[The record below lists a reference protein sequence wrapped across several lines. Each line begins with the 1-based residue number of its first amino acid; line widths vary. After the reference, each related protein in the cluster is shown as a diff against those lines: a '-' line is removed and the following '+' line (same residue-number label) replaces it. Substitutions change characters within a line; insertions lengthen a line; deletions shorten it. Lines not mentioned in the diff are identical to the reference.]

1 MDKFYQAC
9 YTRLGGAD
17 RNSGWQLTNTSP
29 DIPAKVLNMFEQRQR
44 GNEPVGRKTPK
55 NVSGEHLCAM
65 EIGCEADIVSL
76 SRIQYG
82 VPCYGREGLYSHG
95 FLFPSAYELLKD
107 PNRIL
112 ALSKEN
118 FCFRGERPAP
128 AEELELYQQ
137 RTSQIPEQLIYEE
150 SWTVERAKARTGMD
164 DRIYKEFVCCLYG
177 NWAKSART
185 PIFVKTDG
193 TEEMAKAVLYLAYA
207 ALPYS
212 MRTKLT
218 ASTFVDAKNASLIL
232 THEQPDG
239 CRCFDPSSGM
249 NNVLTS
255 NQRKRWERMLFVSQL
270 FENKEP
276 WFDELEKVLTEEMED
291 RYSQDPNTLQTA
303 CQIGLFGEDQNP
315 VEQLYNFLEISQ
327 DYTKKLE
334 RRVAGQLEEVAHIVT
349 AEGLGVSDDMEN
361 LLNQRLEK
369 ARTRELREA
378 GKSYRIARLFQME
391 VQQCCEYLRN
401 HPADR
406 EQLLEALKETERG
419 RAILKAYYHEE
430 VRIVTEDAACTYGDL
445 VFKVHT
451 FCDIPDMGDL
461 WKLISEK
468 AKKIAEDQAGK
479 ALKTAWNGTGKTP
492 LCEALDAYAEF
503 SGKIEN
509 LLGLWKVDRQDLIDD
524 LKRDVDAVKETYIRE
539 YDREFQCS
547 FNKERISEYEQFYC
561 RDYKDRADLCYS
573 RQLLEMYQAALT
585 GDLSE
590 LEKFR
595 KRDYVFIEY
604 ESNKLGFQQRI
615 MWKPQDDHCK
625 ESIEKSLYAYWT
637 NAKTVQ
643 RNSWM
648 RGECKKL
655 DMDPSKQALK
665 EFQDKDNRAYDFW
678 LMAAK
683 LRGTD
688 LISLAVEKDARMI
701 LSKENLERSIMYNGR
716 RWSDE
721 WLRQMIRWCEAC
733 DSKKVEEALEVLK
746 LEQWARN
753 EEKKRREQT
762 QTAGGRSS
770 EQGKKE
776 SGKGPKK
783 EPRKESGKKDNQPG
797 VPNRFTDDKIT
808 GSDDMDAFPKILSQ
822 QSTQVSSA
830 EPATNVPTQETSEK
844 KGGIFGLLKRL
855 RS

>member
-150 SWTVERAKARTGMD
+150 SWTVERAKARTGMN

-276 WFDELEKVLTEEMED
+276 WFGDLERVLTEEMED

-327 DYTKKLE
+327 DYTDKLE
-334 RRVAGQLEEVAHIVT
+334 RRVAGQLEAVAHIVT
-349 AEGLGVSDDMEN
+349 AQGLGVSDDMEN
-361 LLNQRLEK
+361 LLNQRLEN

-378 GKSYRIARLFQME
+378 GKSYKIARLLQMN
-391 VQQCCEYLRN
+391 VTQACAYLRTN
-401 HPADR
+401 TAIFEDLR
-406 EQLLEALKETERG
+406 GELQMMERG
-419 RAILKAYYHEE
+419 REILAAYYHEA
-430 VRIVTEDAACTYGDL
+430 VRIVTEDAACTYENL
-445 VFKVHT
+445 VLKVHT

-479 ALKTAWNGTGKTP
+479 ALKTAWIGTGKTP
-492 LCEALDAYAEF
+492 LCEALDAYADF
-503 SGKIEN
+503 LGKIEN
-509 LLGLWKVDRQDLIDD
+509 LLGLWWADRQDLIEG
-524 LKRDVDAVKETYIRE
+524 LRRDISTVAEKYIRE
-539 YDREFQCS
+539 YDGKFQCG
-547 FNKERISEYEQFYC
+547 FFAKRIPEYEQFYW
-561 RDYKDRADLCYS
+561 RDFKARPDLGYS
-573 RQLLEMYQAALT
+573 RKLLELYQAALT
-585 GDLSE
+585 GDLSK
-590 LEKFR
+590 LEEFR
-595 KRDYVFIEY
+595 KKDYVFY
-604 ESNKLGFQQRI
+604 DLESNTSGIQQRKV
-615 MWKPQDDHCK
+615 WKPQDERNK

-637 NAKTVQ
+637 DAKTVQ

-648 RGECKKL
+648 HEVCEKL

-665 EFQDKDNRAYDFW
+665 EFQDKDNKAYDFW
-678 LMAAK
+678 LMAAE
-683 LRGTD
+683 LRETD
-688 LISLAVEKDARMI
+688 LISLAVEKDACMI

-716 RWSDE
+716 CWSDE
-721 WLRQMIRWCEAC
+721 RLKQMIRWCEAC
-733 DSKKVEEALEVLK
+733 DSKKVDEALEVLK

-762 QTAGGRSS
+762 QTAGRRSS

-797 VPNRFTDDKIT
+797 VPTKFTDNKIA